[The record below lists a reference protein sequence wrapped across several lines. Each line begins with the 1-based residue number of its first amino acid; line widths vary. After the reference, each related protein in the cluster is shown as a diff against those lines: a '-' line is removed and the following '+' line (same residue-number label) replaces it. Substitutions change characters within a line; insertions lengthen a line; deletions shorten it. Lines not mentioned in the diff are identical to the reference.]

1 MKTLGVPLD
10 RQGHHLLSCSGHK
23 VLAITEQKE
32 KIVWTTLAPTKSANI
47 TFSTFAQFAQFAKNT
62 NKALSLG
69 FSRLFVFCDNF
80 TFLKKKFELN
90 G

>member
-47 TFSTFAQFAQFAKNT
+47 TFSTFAQFAQFAKKIQT
-62 NKALSLG
+62 EP
-69 FSRLFVFCDNF
+69 FP
-80 TFLKKKFELN
+80 
-90 G
+90 